1 MERPIY
7 LFVLICSLVIPVV
20 QIALIIFVF
29 VSWICSTHNP
39 CFILLIK
46 KTKSAASTIDLPA
59 CDYMFIHKSVRN

>member
-29 VSWICSTHNP
+29 VCWICLTHP
-39 CFILLIK
+39 CIILLIK
-46 KTKSAASTIDLPA
+46 KTKSAAFTIDLLA
-59 CDYMFIHKSVRN
+59 SDYMFIHKSVRN